1 MHHNFRILIQF
12 PVLNYQVMLTNKILY
27 ILSFTLF
34 VLLFSG
40 CKEESQKQSI
50 VDSTSQVSGNNIA
63 RSDTIKS
70 DHQADNLITKQ
81 TPKVKDTNNIDL
93 STKIKQDTT
102 KHKKEET
109 QRILAYYFHP
119 TARCVTCRNIEAY
132 SIEAINEWE
141 EKSGKKVVW
150 KELNIEDSVN
160 EHYVSEYNLEFSS
173 LVLARYTEGRK
184 DKWKNLEETWKLV
197 NDKESFKKYV
207 KFELN
212 QFTKNN

>member
-1 MHHNFRILIQF
+1 
-12 PVLNYQVMLTNKILY
+12 MLTGRIIYL
-27 ILSFTLF
+27 ISCTLF
-34 VLLFSG
+34 VLLLSG
-40 CKEESQKQSI
+40 CKEETQKQSTI
-50 VDSTSQVSGNNIA
+50 DSSSQVSENTVIKTD
-63 RSDTIKS
+63 SIKPDLQKDSIIKEQSQPTKDTGKS
-70 DHQADNLITKQ
+70 D
-81 TPKVKDTNNIDL
+81 L
-93 STKIKQDTT
+93 SKKIKKDSILN
-102 KHKKEET
+102 KKEDT

-141 EKSGKKVVW
+141 EKSGRKVVW
-150 KELNIEDSVN
+150 EELNIEDSVN

-184 DKWKNLEETWKLV
+184 DKWKNLEDTWKLA

-212 QFTKNN
+212 QFLKNN

>member
-1 MHHNFRILIQF
+1 
-12 PVLNYQVMLTNKILY
+12 MLTNKIIY

-34 VLLFSG
+34 ALLLPG
-40 CKEESQKQSI
+40 CKEGQEKVST
-50 VDSTSQVSGNNIA
+50 VDSSAQVTGNEVIVTDTMKSQIQKDSAIAELTS
-63 RSDTIKS
+63 
-70 DHQADNLITKQ
+70 
-81 TPKVKDTNNIDL
+81 KVKDTIKTDPGKKL
-93 STKIKQDTT
+93 KKDSTLN
-102 KHKKEET
+102 KKEDT

-119 TARCVTCRNIEAY
+119 TARCVTCKNIEAY

-160 EHYVSEYNLEFSS
+160 EHYVDEYELQFSS
-173 LVLARYTEGRK
+173 LVIVRYTEGRK
-184 DKWKNLEETWKLV
+184 DNWKNLEETWKLV

-207 KFELN
+207 IFELN